1 MSPPRSWA
9 QRIYTMYS
17 LPGVRALRQY
27 GPQQGKGQE
36 KPLRC
41 LQSKRVALGP
51 AQPLQSPDLPLEVGT
66 ILTACQAQPLKT
78 TARDKGP
85 QGYWGKLW
93 GLAGSDSGPA
103 TQAQEHLLAVKQEPV
118 IAKLLHSARCLSQ
131 HAHSLPGGRQEGR
144 GQIAGGQQQGLRV
157 LPPCGSRLQLS
168 CSASFATGACPPP
181 QTAVQELVCPGRT
194 CSCHQPSCGLM

>member
-1 MSPPRSWA
+1 M
-9 QRIYTMYS
+9 
-17 LPGVRALRQY
+17 RQH
-27 GPQQGKGQE
+27 GPQLGKGWK

-51 AQPLQSPDLPLEVGT
+51 RAASAISRSAARGRHDPDCLSGSASGRPKPVT
-66 ILTACQAQPLKT
+66 KVLK
-78 TARDKGP
+78 GLS
-85 QGYWGKLW
+85 YWGKLW

-118 IAKLLHSARCLSQ
+118 ISKLLHSACCLSQ

-144 GQIAGGQQQGLRV
+144 GQIAGGQQQGLCV

-168 CSASFATGACPPP
+168 CSASFATGTCPPP